1 MFTRQGVHSVS
12 HTIKSQF
19 RPTGRGYMREMSD
32 ADRLRD
38 ANTALTT
45 MGIVLVLGVV
55 LVGCFSGGPGVC
67 LDSWT
72 ALTVSSFIT

>member
-1 MFTRQGVHSVS
+1 
-12 HTIKSQF
+12 
-19 RPTGRGYMREMSD
+19 MSD